1 MTLRVSGKNIDI
13 GEALRSRIETRISEI
28 VGKYFEGGYNG
39 HATVEPEG
47 SAFRTDCSIH
57 LDTGIVLKSSAV
69 AHDAYQSFDATADR
83 IEKRLRRYKSRLRGR
98 HGHHDQASGALE
110 AAAYV
115 LASTETEEELPADHS
130 PLVIAETSTRIKTMT
145 VGMAVM
151 ELDLTE
157 APVVVFRN
165 AAHGGVNVV
174 FRRAD
179 GNVSWI
185 DPALIATPNGA

>member
-1 MTLRVSGKNIDI
+1 M
-13 GEALRSRIETRISEI
+13 
-28 VGKYFEGGYNG
+28 
-39 HATVEPEG
+39 
-47 SAFRTDCSIH
+47 
-57 LDTGIVLKSSAV
+57 
-69 AHDAYQSFDATADR
+69 
-83 IEKRLRRYKSRLRGR
+83 
-98 HGHHDQASGALE
+98 
-110 AAAYV
+110 
-115 LASTETEEELPADHS
+115 
-130 PLVIAETSTRIKTMT
+130 IAETSTRIKTMT

-174 FRRAD
+174 YRRAD